1 MAEHQQTWYQE
12 ERSEES
18 SAAVCVSERAIKT
31 SWRHSKNS
39 TSSRPEEASKRHDL
53 GFGVVAAR
61 DLLSRLIPQKNTFP
75 DPTNPEAQ
83 CD

>member
-18 SAAVCVSERAIKT
+18 SAAVCVSARAIQN
-31 SWRHSKNS
+31 SVRYSKNS

-53 GFGVVAAR
+53 GFGVGRRA
-61 DLLSRLIPQKNTFP
+61 
-75 DPTNPEAQ
+75 
-83 CD
+83 